1 MEDKAMYGYDFPR
14 KLELGAIR
22 VRISQSEIDAYRR
35 RFPRLTRAR
44 ILDAMIEKGPWRE
57 SVEAELKRMAREL
70 AACAEG

>member
-1 MEDKAMYGYDFPR
+1 MEMYGYAYPR
-14 KLELGAIR
+14 RPDLGTIR

-57 SVEAELKRMAREL
+57 NVDAELKRAAREP
-70 AACAEG
+70 ACAEG